1 MSSIP
6 QVDVTELSA
15 IYDSRASFYG
25 KAKVSTGNGV
35 TELQSYTTRVA
46 RLENGELN
54 ILPDA
59 QAWWTATTGR
69 HINDF
74 VQQLGGDKMTKAQ
87 IIEASNTGKNL
98 LA

>member
-6 QVDVTELSA
+6 QVEVTELSA
-15 IYDSRASFYG
+15 LYDSRASFYG
-25 KAKVSTGNGV
+25 KAQIIARNGV
-35 TELQSYTTRVA
+35 TELQSYNTRVT
-46 RLENGELN
+46 RLENSELN

-59 QAWWTATTGR
+59 QTWWTATTGR
-69 HINDF
+69 HINEF
-74 VQQLGGDKMTKAQ
+74 VQQLGGKKMTKAQ